1 MTYLLKYYISAFTS
15 TKLDH
20 TLPIRNNK
28 FTRGD
33 AVLRHA
39 QDIVLRFTQL
49 HIAQCQD
56 KKREYRQIF
65 SRVLVQGNSMRIE
78 KRQSIQLC
86 SLQTGLPLFAAELE
100 TQNMI

>member
-28 FTRGD
+28 FTRWD

-65 SRVLVQGNSMRIE
+65 FPCTGSGQQYAHRKETIDTTVLSPDGVASVRSR
-78 KRQSIQLC
+78 
-86 SLQTGLPLFAAELE
+86 A
-100 TQNMI
+100 